1 MTALRL
7 LLLLVAGSVCAC
19 GALTPYASAPAP
31 ALPVAGVVDP
41 RQRVG
46 ICANPLK
53 SSPEQIQQVAQTEC
67 LGNTVAQQ
75 ITGGDYRLDVC
86 PLAVP
91 ARITFACIP
100 KK

>member
-1 MTALRL
+1 VTVWRL
-7 LLLLVAGSVCAC
+7 LVLLAAGSVCAC
-19 GALTPYASAPAP
+19 GALTPFPSAPASSAAAVP
-31 ALPVAGVVDP
+31 DP

-53 SSPEQIQQVAQTEC
+53 TNPQQMQQVAQTEC
-67 LGNTVAQQ
+67 LGNTVAEQV
-75 ITGGDYRLDVC
+75 TGDDYRLDVC

-91 ARITFACIP
+91 ARVTFACTP

>member
-1 MTALRL
+1 MTVLRFLVL
-7 LLLLVAGSVCAC
+7 LAASSACAC

-31 ALPVAGVVDP
+31 LPAGVTDH

-53 SSPEQIQQVAQTEC
+53 TTPQQVQQLAQAEC
-67 LGNTVAQQ
+67 LGNTVAEQV
-75 ITGGDYRLDVC
+75 TGDDYRLDVC

-91 ARITFACIP
+91 ARVTFACAAR
-100 KK
+100 K